1 MVSRMDSV
9 LITVQ
14 QIVEHFH
21 VSAGACRAWIEKKM
35 LSAVE
40 VLSVILERVRRIE
53 SDSKAVA
60 SVLEKMIAKNRLGT

>member
-1 MVSRMDSV
+1 MS
-9 LITVQ
+9 
-14 QIVEHFH
+14 
-21 VSAGACRAWIEKKM
+21 EKKM